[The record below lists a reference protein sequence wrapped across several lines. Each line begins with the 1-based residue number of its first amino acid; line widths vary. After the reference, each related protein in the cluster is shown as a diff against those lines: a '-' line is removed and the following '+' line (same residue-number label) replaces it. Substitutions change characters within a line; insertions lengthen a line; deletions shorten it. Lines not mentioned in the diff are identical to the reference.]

1 MPDRARAIDT
11 ARGIF
16 SPIATSYDRPAQI
29 LSLLQYRRWHSFL
42 LSRLRLW
49 PGAQVLDMAT
59 GTGAIALQLSQRR
72 GLRVIGA
79 DVTRPML
86 LQAAERG
93 ADSRTPLQLVECT
106 AEAIP
111 FPDAA
116 FDAVVF
122 TYLLRYVADV
132 PATLTE
138 MARVLKASGTMASLE
153 FAVPSGLAHPLWRLY
168 TAVGLPLGGA
178 LLSLAWRHV
187 SAFLGPSIRDFYRR
201 WPEDHLLELWRQN
214 GFVDVQSKRL
224 SLGGAIVT
232 WGTKSG

>member
-59 GTGAIALQLSQRR
+59 GTGAIALQLSQRS

-122 TYLLRYVADV
+122 TYLLRYVAAV

-187 SAFLGPSIRDFYRR
+187 SAFLGPSIRGFYRR